1 MINVGSLSLPLLKVN
16 IAELLGTLPSIFTC
30 SESDLH
36 EKTVSLVAGPF
47 VSDIRQMVSVLYPE
61 CQLDDSNV
69 GMIKMDDV

>member
-1 MINVGSLSLPLLKVN
+1 MINVGSLSLPLLKIN

-30 SESDLH
+30 PDSDLH

-61 CQLDDSNV
+61 CRLDDSNV
-69 GMIKMDDV
+69 GMIMMHDM